1 MLTAKAAQ
9 VKPATKEWA
18 YSDLEDD
25 YRANEPVWREVSESF
40 YWQALGVLPPIYRE
54 GGFMVSEAWS
64 HTSTDEPIYAG
75 FASVGGRYFAQMCPV
90 SQFPASARKLR
101 NTLAEA

>member
-54 GGFMVSEAWS
+54 GGFLVSEPWRHAA
-64 HTSTDEPIYAG
+64 DGEPVCAG
-75 FASVGGRYFAQMCPV
+75 FATVHHRYFAQMSTP
-90 SQFPASARKLR
+90 SAFPASARKLR
-101 NTLAEA
+101 NLLGA